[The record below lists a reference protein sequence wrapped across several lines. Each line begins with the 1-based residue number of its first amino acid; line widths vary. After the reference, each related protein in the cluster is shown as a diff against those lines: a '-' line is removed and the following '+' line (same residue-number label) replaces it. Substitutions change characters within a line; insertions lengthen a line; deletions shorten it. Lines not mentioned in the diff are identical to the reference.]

1 MLLSVPSKPDDRETY
16 MADARDCS
24 ESARIATEA
33 GAMLVEIREEM
44 FAAGMN
50 SWDIKDE
57 GDRQAHVFIMEQL
70 QKSFPGDA
78 ILSEE
83 GRDDLDRLNHER
95 VWIVDPLDGTREFSE
110 RGRSDWAVHVAL
122 AEGGK
127 PTAGAVAL
135 PAIGQTLS
143 SDPAPVLT
151 DRQEG
156 PPRLVVSRSRPP
168 AAAIVVAEA
177 LSAELLSLGS
187 AGAKAMS
194 VVLGYSDIYAH
205 SGGQFEWDNC
215 APAVV
220 ALAAGL
226 HASRCDGSEMTYNH
240 ADPWLPDLL
249 ICRQEYAEE
258 ALAALDLAI
267 RG

>member
-1 MLLSVPSKPDDRETY
+1 
-16 MADARDCS
+16 MADARDHE

-33 GAMLVEIREEM
+33 GSMLVEIRAQL
-44 FAAGMN
+44 FAAGTN

-57 GDRQAHVFIMEQL
+57 GDRQAHLFIMEEL
-70 QKSFPGDA
+70 RKSFPDDA
-78 ILSEE
+78 VLSEE
-83 GRDDLDRLNHER
+83 GSDDLDRLNHDR

-110 RGRSDWAVHVAL
+110 QGRRDWAVHVAL
-122 AEGGK
+122 AEKGV

-135 PAIGQTLS
+135 PAVETTLAS
-143 SDPAPVLT
+143 HPAPVLAERK
-151 DRQEG
+151 DG

-177 LSAELLSLGS
+177 LGAELLSLGS
-187 AGAKAMS
+187 AGAKAMA
-194 VVLGYSDIYAH
+194 VVLGYADIYAH

-220 ALAAGL
+220 AQAAGL
-226 HASRCDGSEMTYNH
+226 HTSRCDGSEMTYNH

-249 ICRQEYAEE
+249 FCRQEFAAE
-258 ALAALDLAI
+258 ALEALDSAI
-267 RG
+267 NG